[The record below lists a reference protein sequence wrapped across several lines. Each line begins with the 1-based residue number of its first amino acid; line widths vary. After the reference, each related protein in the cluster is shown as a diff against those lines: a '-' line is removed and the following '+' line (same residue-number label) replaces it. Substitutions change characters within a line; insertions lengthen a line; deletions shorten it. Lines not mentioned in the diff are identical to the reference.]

1 MYLFT
6 EHCRGCREVL
16 ASFQTVLANVVFT
29 SLVSVEVSID
39 VESAREGTF
48 TVTCTSSGGTVLSSS
63 LTGPGGLDLEL
74 QPEGTPQYMGQ
85 DTYRAT
91 TGTLTGGSDG
101 DTYNC
106 TASNGVPLSDPIA
119 SDSETLT
126 GA

>member
-1 MYLFT
+1 MD
-6 EHCRGCREVL
+6 
-16 ASFQTVLANVVFT
+16 
-29 SLVSVEVSID
+29 VSID
-39 VESAREGTF
+39 VVSAREGTF

-74 QPEGTPQYMGQ
+74 QPVGTPQYRGQ

-91 TGTLTGGSDG
+91 TGTLTGASDG
-101 DTYNC
+101 DTYSC
-106 TASNGVPLSDPIA
+106 TASNGVSESEP

>member
-1 MYLFT
+1 
-6 EHCRGCREVL
+6 V
-16 ASFQTVLANVVFT
+16 N
-29 SLVSVEVSID
+29 VSID

-74 QPEGTPQYMGQ
+74 QPVGTPQYRGQ
-85 DTYRAT
+85 DTYH
-91 TGTLTGGSDG
+91 
-101 DTYNC
+101 C

-126 GA
+126 DAW

>member
-1 MYLFT
+1 MYMFT

-29 SLVSVEVSID
+29 SLVSVDVSID

-74 QPEGTPQYMGQ
+74 QPVGTPQYMGQ
-85 DTYRAT
+85 DTYLVT

-126 GA
+126 GT

>member
-1 MYLFT
+1 M
-6 EHCRGCREVL
+6 L
-16 ASFQTVLANVVFT
+16 ASVVFS
-29 SLVSVEVSID
+29 SLVSVDVSID
-39 VESAREGTF
+39 VEPERGWRF

-63 LTGPGGLDLEL
+63 FTGPGGLELEL
-74 QPEGTPQYMGQ
+74 QPVGTPQYMGQ

-119 SDSETLT
+119 RDSETLT
-126 GA
+126 GAQ